1 MSAKIA
7 MENRSLITSVNRAF
21 SEHPASVGE
30 TYGEHFFVAVS
41 FGWAMF
47 KASLAC
53 FVHAVLPFAF
63 VKTGSTTITELHT
76 RMVLK
81 RSEQQTQSGVAAP
94 QSTHVGS

>member
-1 MSAKIA
+1 MS
-7 MENRSLITSVNRAF
+7 NRSFITSVNRAF
-21 SEHPASVGE
+21 AEHPASVGE
-30 TYGEHFFVAVS
+30 TYGEHFAVAGS

-63 VKTGSTTITELHT
+63 VKTGSTTITELHA

-81 RSEQQTQSGVAAP
+81 RGEQ
-94 QSTHVGS
+94 